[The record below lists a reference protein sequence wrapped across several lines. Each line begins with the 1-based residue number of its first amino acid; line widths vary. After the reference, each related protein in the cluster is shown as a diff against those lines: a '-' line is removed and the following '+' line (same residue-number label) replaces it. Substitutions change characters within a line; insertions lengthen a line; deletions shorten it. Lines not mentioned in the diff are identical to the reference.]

1 MSETILQRAKGT
13 RDFGPEEKIKRDSIL
28 KKIVEIFE
36 LFGFNP
42 LETPVLERYE
52 LFAYKFG
59 LGEQSDSMRETFKL
73 VDQGNRELVLRPE
86 FTVPL
91 ARFVAMNPDLA
102 MPFKRYQIGTV
113 FRDGPIK
120 LGRYREFTQCDV
132 DIVGAEQMTADAE
145 IIDVVQNVFEALGL
159 DVEIFINNRKF
170 LDEILT
176 KVGVKASQ
184 REAVIV
190 ALDKLD
196 KIGSD
201 GVIKE
206 LVDERGVSTKQAKDL
221 LAILNVKGDNVTLL
235 ATLREKIGDS
245 AGLKEIEQT
254 LALVLPAAGLATG
267 DNVRFLPS
275 LARGL
280 AYYTGNVFEV
290 FLKNKKVLSS
300 ALAGGGRY
308 DNMIGA
314 YSGVKK
320 VVPAV
325 GLSFGLDVIIDALEK
340 IGADFM
346 KRTVVDVYV
355 AIIEKENY
363 KKGLEIARKLRG
375 AGFNV
380 AVDLESRKL
389 KKNIE
394 YAAKQGIRW
403 IIIAGETEL
412 KNNQVALRDLN
423 QGSQEVVAIENLLE
437 KLQ

>member
-1 MSETILQRAKGT
+1 MSDILQRAKGT
-13 RDFGPEEKIKRDSIL
+13 RDFGPEEKIKRDLIL
-28 KKIVEIFE
+28 TKIVNIFE

-42 LETPVLERYE
+42 LETPVMERYE

-86 FTVPL
+86 FTVPF

-145 IIDVVQNVFEALGL
+145 ILEVVQNVFSALNL
-159 DVEIFINNRKF
+159 DVEICINNRKF
-170 LDEILT
+170 LDDVLA
-176 KVGVKASQ
+176 KVGIKTNQ

-206 LVDERGVSTKQAKDL
+206 LVDERGVSTKQAQAL
-221 LAILNVKGDNVTLL
+221 LEILNAKGDNVALL
-235 ATLREKIGDS
+235 AKLREQVAES
-245 AGLKEIEQT
+245 EGLKEIEQT
-254 LALVLPAAGLATG
+254 LALVGS

-290 FLKNKKVLSS
+290 FLKNKKLLSS

-314 YSGVKK
+314 YSGEKK
-320 VVPAV
+320 IIPAV
-325 GLSFGLDVIIDALEK
+325 GLSFGLDVIVDALEK
-340 IGADFM
+340 LGDNFA

-355 AIIEKENY
+355 AIIESASSADARGNY
-363 KKGLEIARKLRG
+363 KKGLEIARKLRS

-403 IIIAGETEL
+403 MIIAGETEL
-412 KNNQVALRDLN
+412 KNNQVALRDLEKGE
-423 QGSQEVVAIENLLE
+423 QLVVDIVDIVE
-437 KLQ
+437 KLK